1 VIEATLPITT
11 IALEVFI
18 FRQQPFSWRM
28 LGAVVLG
35 FSGVA
40 WLLLKSGQQSFAALP
55 CVVILAGG
63 MAWSLGA
70 VLTRSMPLPRSL
82 TLGAGAQMMLGG
94 AVLLALSWG
103 TGELHPFP
111 RIQMRAALALLY
123 LIVAGSL
130 LGFTAYVWLL
140 ARMPATRVASHA
152 YVNPLVAVALG
163 YFLAG
168 EVLTVRMILASAL
181 VVASVFLI
189 LKTPSVRTS

>member
-1 VIEATLPITT
+1 
-11 IALEVFI
+11 
-18 FRQQPFSWRM
+18 
-28 LGAVVLG
+28 
-35 FSGVA
+35 
-40 WLLLKSGQQSFAALP
+40 
-55 CVVILAGG
+55 
-63 MAWSLGA
+63 
-70 VLTRSMPLPRSL
+70 
-82 TLGAGAQMMLGG
+82 
-94 AVLLALSWG
+94 
-103 TGELHPFP
+103 
-111 RIQMRAALALLY
+111 MRAALALLY

-189 LKTPSVRTS
+189 LKTPSVQTS